1 MEPKVGDKMKANP
14 QLTGLNAWV
23 EGQVIDVEHNP
34 FIGLVISIKD
44 ELGRI
49 FFGQIK
55 YFQPA

>member
-14 QLTGLNAWV
+14 QLTGLSAWI
-23 EGQVIDVEHNP
+23 EGKVIDVEHNP

-55 YFQPA
+55 YFQPI